1 MDMGVSRRLFPSE
14 KEGKTLLRTDCLM
27 YSIGIELSPKE
38 FRAGLVSL
46 GDKPQLEAVTF
57 AAKGE
62 DKLATIAGLCSGLT
76 ADAGLT
82 AADIAYVGIAAG
94 NKLVGTKCCGC
105 NLDFTDLVKYFPVER
120 VLTVRKTTAKAIAE
134 ETLTYGRGYSF
145 AYIDLNE
152 TVGFGLLI
160 DGKPYVGGNG
170 LASDIAHTTIV
181 RGGRKCSC
189 GNNGCFE
196 AYCNLDAFMN
206 TDRDEYVSLLA
217 CGITNV
223 MNLFQPNVIVVG
235 GKVAQLGSDE
245 LFSAFSEIVHTENYA
260 RNSEHKTL
268 LALPTIGENAAL
280 LGAALLGA

>member
-1 MDMGVSRRLFPSE
+1 M
-14 KEGKTLLRTDCLM
+14 K
-27 YSIGIELSPKE
+27 
-38 FRAGLVSL
+38 L
-46 GDKPQLEAVTF
+46 GDKPQLEAITF

-62 DKLATIAGLCSGLT
+62 DKLATIAELCSRLT

-82 AADIAYVGIAAG
+82 ADDIEYVGIAAG
-94 NKLVGTKCCGC
+94 DKLVGTKCSGC
-105 NLDFTDLVKYFPVER
+105 NLDFTDLVKYFPVKK
-120 VLTVRKTTAKAIAE
+120 VLTVRKTNAKAIAE

-152 TVGFGLLI
+152 KIGFGLLI

-181 RGGRKCSC
+181 RGGKKCSC

-196 AYCNLDAFMN
+196 ALCNLEAFET
-206 TDRDEYVSLLA
+206 TDRDEYASLLA

-235 GKVAQLGSDE
+235 GEVAKRGGDE
-245 LFSAFSEIVHTENYA
+245 LVEAFSKIVHTENYA
-260 RNSEHKTL
+260 RNSEDRTL

>member
-1 MDMGVSRRLFPSE
+1 
-14 KEGKTLLRTDCLM
+14 M
-27 YSIGIELSPKE
+27 YSIGIELSKKE
-38 FRAGLVSL
+38 FRAGLVKL
-46 GDKPQLEAVTF
+46 GDKPQLEAITF

-62 DKLATIAGLCSGLT
+62 DKLATIAELCSKLV

-82 AADIAYVGIAAG
+82 ANDIEYVGIAAG
-94 NKLVGTKCCGC
+94 DKLVGTKCSGC
-105 NLDFTDLVKYFPVER
+105 NLDFTDLVKYFPVKK
-120 VLTVRKTTAKAIAE
+120 VLTVRKTNAKAIAE
-134 ETLTYGRGYSF
+134 ETLTYGHGYSF

-160 DGKPYVGGNG
+160 GGKPYVGGNG

-181 RGGRKCSC
+181 HNGKKCAC
-189 GNNGCFE
+189 GNLGCFE
-196 AYCNLDAFMN
+196 AHCNLEAFRT

-235 GKVAQLGSDE
+235 GEVANSGSDE
-245 LFSAFSEIVHTENYA
+245 LFEAFSKIVHTENYA
-260 RNSEHKTL
+260 RNSENKTL